1 MLSASAMSSALLRAP
16 RLFALAA
23 ACSAIVACSS
33 ADPAAAPGPGQ
44 TDPPA
49 PPAACV
55 EGQTRCEGDLVSTCA
70 VGPGGEP
77 AFSPA
82 VACAGDAVCKGAAC
96 VEPTAGQRAQAA
108 ELLEVVGYLQGNT
121 AWHGPLDWARIRDD
135 GKRRIFRGDGGELD
149 YFTALFHAF
158 IAVPQGHQGLYA
170 GRACGKLVPMPGFA
184 QRGACGRPHP
194 RGVIVTQVAAG
205 NALGLAKGDLIV
217 GLGAARGDAVLAEL
231 SQRPSC
237 ATSRPGASFT
247 AFTTATTF
255 SDLVRPGEKL
265 EVESPD
271 GAVRAVTVPDGALSG
286 DLQKALFC
294 QDPFGRDTRKPVE
307 SELRPDGVGVIRL
320 PGFTDPEQPFPTSG
334 NPADIDAYQ
343 AKFEDKIQAAF
354 DAVKT
359 ARAIVWD
366 VRGNGGGLTRVGLDI
381 ASGFPGAQAGDISY
395 CQARIP
401 KSDPPAFDTFKY
413 ATYALAPGGRFA
425 YAGKVAVLI
434 DGLDYSAAD
443 YFPLAVK
450 TKTSAILVGAP
461 TAGGFGATSATRD
474 FKGPPSF
481 SVSVDLNRC
490 SAAADDTPLEG
501 RGVTPH
507 VAAEYDPKD
516 VAAGRDS
523 ILERAVRELDAR

>member
-1 MLSASAMSSALLRAP
+1 
-16 RLFALAA
+16 
-23 ACSAIVACSS
+23 
-33 ADPAAAPGPGQ
+33 
-44 TDPPA
+44 
-49 PPAACV
+49 ACV

-401 KSDPPAFDTFKY
+401 ESDPPAFDTFKY